1 MKEKSQFDKMKEF
14 QKSRFDEMNEF
25 QKKQYLLDVQIDKLI
40 EKIPAEYQ
48 EDLHGIIKLFQEKEN
63 NLRDNLSNI

>member
-25 QKKQYLLDVQIDKLI
+25 QKKQYLLNVQIDKLI
-40 EKIPAEYQ
+40 GKIPAEYQ
-48 EDLHGIIKLFQEKEN
+48 EDMQKLLSLFEEKEN
-63 NLRDNLSNI
+63 NLRDNLNGR